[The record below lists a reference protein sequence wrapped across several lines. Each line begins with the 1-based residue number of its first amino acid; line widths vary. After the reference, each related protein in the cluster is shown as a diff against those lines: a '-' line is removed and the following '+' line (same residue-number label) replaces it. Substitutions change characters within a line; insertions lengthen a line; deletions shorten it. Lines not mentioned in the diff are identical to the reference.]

1 MKPPSRVRAKP
12 DRYSHRK
19 KIDLKKHRKK
29 RLICGSWKRT
39 EQRNLLIGLRKQS
52 KCTGGTGYI
61 NFKALNQKIPQ
72 RTIQELETMVETLKS
87 HAVTVTVQ
95 QLSRQRRTAL
105 AARVPIEVWSQ
116 LAEDA
121 AGSVVDP
128 VTSAFSQM
136 MFLCSTE
143 PRSLRNSDPPRRDHC
158 DAQVPSDARTI
169 PFRPMPMPNPA
180 LVTLPKPTLVT
191 LPKPTLD
198 TLPKPALDTLPKPA
212 LDTLLNPALVTLPNP
227 ALVTLPKP
235 ALVTLPKPALDT
247 LLNPALVTLPNPALV
262 TLPNP
267 ALVTLPNPALVTLP
281 KPALDTLLN
290 PALVTLPNPALVT
303 LPNPALVTLPNPPK
317 TRARRKAGQ
326 PQSPSLL
333 PANPSGG
340 QPPPASS
347 LLSGASQLVGTAC
360 SSTNRGAT
368 ATVCTS
374 RIASTSESDPSAT
387 STTVTTA
394 RLISG
399 SPASGCGRL
408 QSNSPA
414 SILPPGQPGGSDTTS
429 ASLRGSAEQ
438 SSPQLASSSNSTSTS
453 SSFNTTTTSSS
464 STSTTSS
471 STPAP
476 SSMTTSSSTT
486 TSSSNTTTSS
496 STRFGR
502 TSKFAQKDSPRTMGL
517 RCIVDFEKIY
527 SYLSQV
533 HKVNQEHC
541 LTPMESAVVLDVL
554 LSLPEELPLLDCVRL
569 EQHMIQAHASLTSP
583 VDRSE
588 AGSNMDAQEAQDG
601 GGAEPVGGFH
611 QAQVS
616 GGREAGIGPLPDGQD
631 RDGLQPTNQGEAAVA
646 TEAPSILV
654 PLRSVA
660 MDAAQLQRA
669 TAGREGH
676 ADGQSPSSQ
685 NASGQSRSSS
695 RCQEKVTNG
704 KATVCPLNPFMVPLQ
719 LLARR
724 QAQ

>member
-180 LVTLPKPTLVT
+180 LVTLPKP
-191 LPKPTLD
+191 
-198 TLPKPALDTLPKPA
+198 
-212 LDTLLNPALVTLPNP
+212 
-227 ALVTLPKP
+227 
-235 ALVTLPKPALDT
+235 
-247 LLNPALVTLPNPALV
+247 
-262 TLPNP
+262 
-267 ALVTLPNPALVTLP
+267 
-281 KPALDTLLN
+281 
-290 PALVTLPNPALVT
+290 
-303 LPNPALVTLPNPPK
+303 ALVTLPNPP
-317 TRARRKAGQ
+317 
-326 PQSPSLL
+326 
-333 PANPSGG
+333 
-340 QPPPASS
+340 
-347 LLSGASQLVGTAC
+347 
-360 SSTNRGAT
+360 T
-368 ATVCTS
+368 ATVSTS

-387 STTVTTA
+387 STTVTPA

-438 SSPQLASSSNSTSTS
+438 SSPQPASSSNSTSTS

-476 SSMTTSSSTT
+476 SSMTTSSSSSTT
-486 TSSSNTTTSS
+486 TPSSMTTSSSSTTTSSSMTTSSSSSTPPLSSSNTTTSS

-631 RDGLQPTNQGEAAVA
+631 RDGLQPTNQVEAAVA
-646 TEAPSILV
+646 TEAPGILV
-654 PLRSVA
+654 PPRSVA